1 METDGGGFDQHAGK
15 GLISVKVKIM
25 FVKMPETLFL
35 FLFIFLFGAVVS
47 SQTTSDQSQRKE
59 GDIWFEPIK
68 TEVGGQTYEGELG
81 RLIVKENRKN
91 PKSNLIELAFVRL
104 KSTAENPGYPVVY
117 LDGGPGSSAI
127 GLARFPD
134 YMRAFQK
141 LREVSDVILLDQR
154 GVGLSKPTLS
164 RASNESLP
172 PDIFADR
179 EVVLRTFKERA
190 RTAADYF
197 RSQGVDILAYNTIE
211 NANDVE
217 DLRKALCAEKVNLVG
232 FSYGTH
238 LGLAT
243 IRYHGKNLN
252 RVILIGTEGPDHT
265 DKLPNTSDES
275 IKRLAKIVAQDAEI
289 GSKMPDLAGTL
300 KRVFDRLEKQP
311 VTVTI
316 TDHRTNKPVDV
327 KVGKVG
333 LQFLIMRD
341 LGDASDLPIFPAWF
355 FTMDKGDYSILKR
368 FVERRYNQFGGGI
381 SVMSLVMDLS
391 SGASK
396 ARRKQ
401 IAKEAKT
408 ALLGDIVNFP
418 FSEMG
423 DVFGNPDL
431 GDEYRSAIK
440 TDVPTLFISGTL
452 DNNTQPFQADEV
464 RKTFKNNT
472 HIVIENAGHESM
484 LTDEQVQRAMIDF
497 LRGQDV
503 SKVKISL
510 PALKFAPLPEIS
522 NK

>member
-1 METDGGGFDQHAGK
+1 MSENT
-15 GLISVKVKIM
+15 
-25 FVKMPETLFL
+25 FL
-35 FLFIFLFGAVVS
+35 FVFIFLFSSVVLA
-47 SQTTSDQSQRKE
+47 QTTSEKPPRKE

-68 TEVGGQTYEGELG
+68 ITVEGQLYEGESG
-81 RLIVKENRKN
+81 RLIVKENRKSA
-91 PKSNLIELAFVRL
+91 KSNLIELAFVRL
-104 KSTAENPGYPVVY
+104 KSTAEKPGYPVVY

-127 GLARFPD
+127 NLARFPD

-141 LREVSDVILLDQR
+141 LREVGDVILLDQR
-154 GVGLSKPTLS
+154 GVGLSKPNLS

-172 PDIFADR
+172 TDIFADR
-179 EVVLRTFKERA
+179 EVVLRTFSERA
-190 RTAADYF
+190 KSAVEYF

-217 DLRKALCAEKVNLVG
+217 DLRKALGAEKLNLVG

-238 LGLAT
+238 LGLAE

-252 RVILIGTEGPDHT
+252 RVVLVGTEGPDHT
-265 DKLPNTSDES
+265 DKLPGTSDES
-275 IKRLAKIVAQDAEI
+275 IKRLSKIVAQDAEI
-289 GSKMPDLAGTL
+289 GNKMPDLAGTL
-300 KRVFDRLEKQP
+300 KRVLDRLEKQP

-316 TDHRTNKPVDV
+316 TDRRTNKPVDV
-327 KVGKVG
+327 KVGKLG

-341 LGDASDLPIFPAWF
+341 LGDASDLPVFPAWF
-355 FTMDKGDYSILKR
+355 HTMDKGDYSILKR
-368 FVERRYNQFGGGI
+368 FVERRYNQFGSGTN
-381 SVMSLVMDLS
+381 VMSLVMDLS

-396 ARRKQ
+396 ARKKQ
-401 IAKEAKT
+401 IKKEAKT

-423 DVFGNPDL
+423 DVLGNPDL
-431 GDEYRSAIK
+431 GDEYRSPIK
-440 TDVPTLFISGTL
+440 TDIPTLFISGTL

-464 RKTFKNNT
+464 RKTFKNST

-484 LTDEQVQRAMIDF
+484 MTDGKVQQAMVDF

-503 SKVKISL
+503 SNVKISL
-510 PALKFAPLPEIS
+510 PALKFVPLPEIS